1 MKNYNIGSVQIN
13 NGFSGQYYLPYSI
26 GTLEAYFL
34 KFSKNAKRYNFATTI
49 YKRLILNECLHKL
62 CKDDVVL
69 FSVYVWN
76 KNISIEIARELKKID
91 KNKFIVFGGP
101 SAPDNAEKFL
111 RKYDFVDCIV
121 HQEGERTIT
130 SVLDNYPNED
140 WRLVPGISSINSK
153 GDFITNK
160 CLPKM
165 RDITVLPSP
174 YLEGTFDRLM
184 KENPNERWLASW
196 ETNRGCP
203 FSCTYCDWGSATAS
217 KVSRMDMDK
226 LGKELLWFAKNK
238 VEFIYVCDANFGML
252 PRDMEISKMAI
263 EMKKKYGYPH
273 VLSVQTTKNARERS
287 YDIQKLLYEGGMH
300 KSVNMAMQS
309 MNLTALKEIKRD
321 NISLN
326 DYKILQKR
334 FISDGI
340 PTYSDLILGL
350 PGDTFE
356 SFKDSV
362 NELISIGQHYRV
374 QFNNLSILP
383 NAEMAKEEYIKRNEI
398 ITSEIPIVNMHG
410 SLEDEPEDGINES
423 QEMVIS
429 TKDMPKDDWIKT
441 RTFATLAE
449 FYYFNKML
457 QIPILLINKL
467 TKIKFSDIFQHLYS
481 IRDQHNFPII
491 TKINQLFEK
500 HALGISTGENT
511 EFIFSEKWHNIY
523 WPPGEFAM
531 IKLFENKE
539 LDKFYNEV
547 NFILNSYVN
556 KSYLTDYI
564 DQAVKYNYLSLR
576 KPFLKKN
583 IIINFDYDIPS
594 DYKKS
599 LLDEEINIKKKKCK
613 YEIQIESEK
622 TRDFLQWAQEVI
634 WYGHRQGD
642 YLYKSLP
649 EQKSK
654 INSN

>member
-1 MKNYNIGSVQIN
+1 MKYNIGSVQIN

-34 KFSKNAKRYNFATTI
+34 KFSKNPNRYNFQTTI
-49 YKRLILNECLHKL
+49 YKRLLLNDCLHKL
-62 CKDDVVL
+62 YKDDIIL

-76 KNISIEIARELKKID
+76 KNISIKIAKELKKIN

-101 SAPDNAEKFL
+101 SAPDNAENFL
-111 RKYDFVDCIV
+111 RKNNFVDCIV

-130 SVLDNYPNED
+130 SVLDNYPNEN
-140 WRLVPGISSINSK
+140 WRFVPGVSSINLK
-153 GDFITNK
+153 GEFITNK

-165 RDITVLPSP
+165 RDITILPSP
-174 YLEGTFDRLM
+174 YLEGSFDRLM

-287 YDIQKLLYEGGMH
+287 YEIQKLLYEGGMH

-309 MNLTALKEIKRD
+309 MNLNALKEIKRD
-321 NISLN
+321 NISLD

-340 PTYSDLILGL
+340 PTYSDLIIGL

-356 SFKDSV
+356 SFKNSV

-383 NAEMAKEEYIKRNEI
+383 NAEMAKSDYIERNKI
-398 ITSEIPIVNMHG
+398 LTTEIPIVNMHG
-410 SLEDEPEDGINES
+410 SLEDEPEDGIKET

-429 TKDMPKDDWIKT
+429 TKDMPTKDWIKT

-449 FYYFNKML
+449 FYYFNKIL
-457 QIPILLINKL
+457 QIPIILINKL
-467 TKIKFSDIFQHLYS
+467 AKIKFSEIFQFLYT
-481 IRDQHNFPII
+481 IRDDKNFPII
-491 TKINQLFEK
+491 TKVNKIFED
-500 HALGISTGENT
+500 HALGITEGGA
-511 EFIFSEKWHNIY
+511 EFIYSEKWHNIY
-523 WPPGEFAM
+523 WPPGEYAM
-531 IKLFENKE
+531 IKLFENRE
-539 LDKFYNEV
+539 LEQFYNEAK
-547 NFILNSYVN
+547 FLINSYVN
-556 KSYLTDYI
+556 K
-564 DQAVKYNYLSLR
+564 NYLSKYIEQSIEYNYISLK
-576 KPFLKKN
+576 KPFIKKN
-583 IIINFDYDIPS
+583 IIINLDYDIPS
-594 DYKKS
+594 DYKKA
-599 LLDEEINIKKKKCK
+599 LLDELIEIVPQKCAYLIEVDKEKK
-613 YEIQIESEK
+613 
-622 TRDFLQWAQEVI
+622 RDFLEWAKEVI
-634 WYGHRQGD
+634 WYGHRKAD
-642 YLYKSLP
+642 YLYKSSQIKNLIY
-649 EQKSK
+649 KK
-654 INSN
+654 N

>member
-1 MKNYNIGSVQIN
+1 M
-13 NGFSGQYYLPYSI
+13 
-26 GTLEAYFL
+26 
-34 KFSKNAKRYNFATTI
+34 
-49 YKRLILNECLHKL
+49 
-62 CKDDVVL
+62 

-76 KNISIEIARELKKID
+76 KNISIEIAKELKKID
-91 KNKFIVFGGP
+91 QNKFIVFGGP
-101 SAPDNAEKFL
+101 SAPDNAEDFL
-111 RKYDFVDCIV
+111 RKNDFIDCIV

-130 SVLDNYPNED
+130 AVLDNYPND
-140 WRLVPGISSINSK
+140 NWRNVPGVSSINSK
-153 GDFITNK
+153 GEFVTNK

-184 KENPNERWLASW
+184 KENPNERWLARW
-196 ETNRGCP
+196 ETKRGCP

-287 YDIQKLLYEGGMH
+287 YEIQKLLYEGGMH

-326 DYKILQKR
+326 DYKVLQKR

-340 PTYSDLILGL
+340 PTYSDLIIGL

-356 SFKDSV
+356 SFKSSV

-383 NAEMAKEEYIKRNEI
+383 NAEMAKPDYIERNEI
-398 ITSEIPIVNMHG
+398 LTTEIPIVNMHG
-410 SLEDEPEDGINES
+410 SLEDEPEDGIKES

-429 TKDMPKDDWIKT
+429 TKDMPKEDWIKT

-449 FYYFNKML
+449 FYYFNKIL
-457 QIPILLINKL
+457 QIPIILINKL
-467 TKIKFSDIFQHLYS
+467 TKIKFSDIFQFLYS
-481 IRDQHNFPII
+481 IRDNKNFPVISKVNQIFENHSKGI
-491 TKINQLFEK
+491 T
-500 HALGISTGENT
+500 TGGT
-511 EFIFSEKWHNIY
+511 EFIYSEKWHNIY
-523 WPPGEFAM
+523 WPP
-531 IKLFENKE
+531 
-539 LDKFYNEV
+539 
-547 NFILNSYVN
+547 
-556 KSYLTDYI
+556 
-564 DQAVKYNYLSLR
+564 
-576 KPFLKKN
+576 
-583 IIINFDYDIPS
+583 
-594 DYKKS
+594 
-599 LLDEEINIKKKKCK
+599 
-613 YEIQIESEK
+613 ESM
-622 TRDFLQWAQEVI
+622 Q
-634 WYGHRQGD
+634 
-642 YLYKSLP
+642 
-649 EQKSK
+649 
-654 INSN
+654 